1 MAKKETFES
10 ALAQLQ
16 AAVDELESG
25 ELGLDA
31 SLACFERGFKQ
42 ARRCRELL
50 SLAETR
56 VELLLGDDRGN
67 LHTEPFAPGREED

>member
-25 ELGLDA
+25 ELSLDG
-31 SLACFERGFKQ
+31 SLACFERGFKH
-42 ARRCRELL
+42 ALRCRELL
-50 SLAETR
+50 KKAEAH
-56 VELLLGDDRGN
+56 VELLLADDQGHLR
-67 LHTEPFAPGREED
+67 TEPFVGGREEN